1 MVLLFQ
7 PLKIGFLWWQ
17 GTSVET
23 WVSTLLGRFLS
34 MLCLLL
40 LDKIKIPNQKFNDFW
55 KLEIYKKVYLFC
67 NKFNFIWLLVAA
79 PLLHCACFLD
89 VCFYSIVNL
98 LFKLCLGPNLG
109 LTSKFYIELVRCVL
123 SCLYWATTWWWSGP
137 GPSPS

>member
-34 MLCLLL
+34 MLCLML

-55 KLEIYKKVYLFC
+55 NLEIYKKVYLFC

-79 PLLHCACFLD
+79 PLLHCACFLA
-89 VCFYSIVNL
+89 VSFYILWMYANLFILSNWLMVVRPWPFSYIVSCL
-98 LFKLCLGPNLG
+98 VISLVLYLGP
-109 LTSKFYIELVRCVL
+109 
-123 SCLYWATTWWWSGP
+123 
-137 GPSPS
+137 